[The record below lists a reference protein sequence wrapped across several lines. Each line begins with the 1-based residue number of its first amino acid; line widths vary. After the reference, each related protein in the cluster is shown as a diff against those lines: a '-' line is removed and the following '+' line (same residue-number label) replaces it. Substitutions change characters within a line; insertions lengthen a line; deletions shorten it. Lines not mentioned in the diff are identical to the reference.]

1 LTAAREGQCD
11 MTDHLLLIAGAPV
24 VLVIAILIAAA
35 RFGASRRAVVAELE
49 RLEQDEADDIAA

>member
-1 LTAAREGQCD
+1 

-24 VLVIAILIAAA
+24 IAVGAILIAAA

-49 RLEQDEADDIAA
+49 QLEDESDELAA

>member
-1 LTAAREGQCD
+1 

-24 VLVIAILIAAA
+24 IAVGAILVVAA

-49 RLEQDEADDIAA
+49 RLEQHEADELAA

>member
-1 LTAAREGQCD
+1 

-24 VLVIAILIAAA
+24 IALGAILVVAA
-35 RFGASRRAVVAELE
+35 RFGAQDGDCGVGVRLVAIRQ

>member
-1 LTAAREGQCD
+1 

-24 VLVIAILIAAA
+24 VAVGAILVVAA

-49 RLEQDEADDIAA
+49 RVEQDEANELAA

>member
-1 LTAAREGQCD
+1 LAVAREGQVD

-24 VLVIAILIAAA
+24 IAVGAILIVAA

>member
-1 LTAAREGQCD
+1 

-24 VLVIAILIAAA
+24 VVVTAILIAAA

-49 RLEQDEADDIAA
+49 RLEQDESDDIAA